1 MAVEQASEHSASGG
15 QQGFDHYWQ
24 THGDWVEEP
33 NRRRGGESGVQR
45 VLLPDNH
52 MIYVKRQVGHIY
64 RSPLHPFGR
73 PTVLRE
79 RDALRGLSKLN
90 VRVPRLLF
98 SGAQRDQEFGWKA
111 LLVTASLDGF
121 EEIMHWYAKGGRERY
136 GEALHDQL
144 LKDLATNLARMHL
157 GRWQH
162 SCLYIKHVF
171 VRVVEEPTGPRAEVA
186 LLDLEKCRRRLTA
199 SAASHHDM
207 KQLRR
212 HSSFSDADWKK
223 LLYFYETAFGS
234 VVKGLER

>member
-1 MAVEQASEHSASGG
+1 MAVQPAGEFRHMSG
-15 QQGFDHYWQ
+15 QSGFAHYWQ
-24 THGDWVEEP
+24 TKGDWVEEP

-45 VLLPDNH
+45 VMLADDH

-79 RDALRGLSKLN
+79 RDALQGLSKLQ

-98 SGAQRDQEFGWKA
+98 CEAQRDSEFGWKA
-111 LLVTASLDGF
+111 LLVTESLDGF
-121 EEIMHWYAKGGRERY
+121 EEITHWYEKGGRERY
-136 GEALHDQL
+136 GEAVHDQL
-144 LKDLATNLARMHL
+144 LKDLADNLARMHQ

-171 VRVVEEPTGPRAEVA
+171 VRVVEGPGGPRAEAA

-199 SAASHHDM
+199 AAASQHDM

-212 HSSFSDADWKK
+212 HSSFSKADWKK